1 MENLGFRLDNC
12 QGNWRVKMQEDSKES
27 KPTRV
32 GVAPVFVLLE
42 SNYTD
47 DVKQPKCL
55 GNC

>member
-1 MENLGFRLDNC
+1 MDNC